1 MIYLILI
8 AVLLALYYLFMSPS
22 SQLFGKFPSRIKTD
36 EKIIYLTFD
45 DGPNEPYT
53 SEIIDYLN
61 SKKIKATFFVVGE
74 CANKYPKTI
83 KKIHDSGHSIGN
95 HTKSHKFF
103 NYVKTPAM
111 QKEIQ
116 DNQAIIKRITGEEP
130 KLFRPPWLFRN
141 PILLRSI
148 KKFGLKPVSG
158 VFCHSLEVFKIDAQQ
173 IAEGAIK
180 KAQPGQIIIFHDG
193 YNSKG
198 ANRRQTVEALKL
210 TVEALSKK
218 GYTFKPLN

>member
-1 MIYLILI
+1 
-8 AVLLALYYLFMSPS
+8 
-22 SQLFGKFPSRIKTD
+22 
-36 EKIIYLTFD
+36 
-45 DGPNEPYT
+45 
-53 SEIIDYLN
+53 
-61 SKKIKATFFVVGE
+61 
-74 CANKYPKTI
+74 
-83 KKIHDSGHSIGN
+83 
-95 HTKSHKFF
+95 
-103 NYVKTPAM
+103 M